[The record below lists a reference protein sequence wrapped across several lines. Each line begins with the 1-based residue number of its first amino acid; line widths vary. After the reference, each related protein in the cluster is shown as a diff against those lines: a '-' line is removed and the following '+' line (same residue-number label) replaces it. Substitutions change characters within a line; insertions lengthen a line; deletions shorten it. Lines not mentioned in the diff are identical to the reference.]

1 VINIQLHGVHSYS
14 LLFHVPLDWQSNS
27 VAVSSCSF
35 GNICVGLHDCT
46 AFVSRID
53 KFEQLA
59 NFPFTLHSIS
69 KLSDNKGGHI
79 SIKIRIS
86 IKHNQTSEI
95 FK

>member
-27 VAVSSCSF
+27 VAVSSCAFS
-35 GNICVGLHDCT
+35 NICVGLHDCI
-46 AFVSRID
+46 AFVLGID
-53 KFEQLA
+53 GFEQLA
-59 NFPFTLHSIS
+59 NLPFRLHSIS

-79 SIKIRIS
+79 SIKIKII
-86 IKHNQTSEI
+86 IKLNQTSEI